1 MLNGSSD
8 KLRDLL
14 PRGVRSRFIFVVQ
27 MTGSTYRQG
36 NDLSVNF
43 PRRAER
49 KLISPETQ
57 TQNFNLKFRMTSYV
71 GKFRGVLRRYWK
83 E

>member
-8 KLRDLL
+8 KLPDLL
-14 PRGVRSRFIFVVQ
+14 SRDVKSRFIFVVQ

-43 PRRAER
+43 PRLAER
-49 KLISPETQ
+49 KLISPET
-57 TQNFNLKFRMTSYV
+57 TQNFNLKFRMTS
-71 GKFRGVLRRYWK
+71 
-83 E
+83 